1 MCYILWVFSTSKKPI
16 GILNLKPWTEFDF
29 TPLNRYLRPQLSF
42 ISEETLIVSSVTLPS
57 PLEMLSNPV
66 NLPCGTKCWREFNI
80 FWSGYFAFVLFII
93 IVIIIIIIL
102 LKLISAV
109 VKDWFFS
116 LGTIYFCVFQEVVF
130 NWNFRVN
137 LHVEIEV
144 KNKKKEINKNKDKNW
159 IGNLR
164 AAPILSVKARL
175 SAKLLVWKIFHI
187 RLMQIK
193 HIFAL
198 TLVLK
203 VRVFVTV
210 GKDSSAKHPWS
221 SLASMACLL
230 LISSPGS
237 CRFPIWPP
245 FRKTRKPWG
254 RCC

>member
-1 MCYILWVFSTSKKPI
+1 
-16 GILNLKPWTEFDF
+16 
-29 TPLNRYLRPQLSF
+29 
-42 ISEETLIVSSVTLPS
+42 
-57 PLEMLSNPV
+57 MLCNPV
-66 NLPCGTKCWREFNI
+66 KLPCGTKCWREFNI

-93 IVIIIIIIL
+93 IVIIIINIIIIIVIIIIIIL

-116 LGTIYFCVFQEVVF
+116 LGTIYFCFFQEVVF

-144 KNKKKEINKNKDKNW
+144 KNKNKDKNW

-193 HIFAL
+193 RLYSGEILHL
-198 TLVLK
+198 
-203 VRVFVTV
+203 
-210 GKDSSAKHPWS
+210 
-221 SLASMACLL
+221 
-230 LISSPGS
+230 
-237 CRFPIWPP
+237 PP
-245 FRKTRKPWG
+245 FWKWEFL
-254 RCC
+254 